1 MSNNKNTTKREEI
14 QVAEK
19 RMTSENL
26 QHTHTPGPR
35 FLPRIHRC
43 RKTERI
49 VSTEKY
55 TRN

>member
-1 MSNNKNTTKREEI
+1 MSNNKNTTKR
-14 QVAEK
+14 VAEK